1 MYRLAM
7 KLSTKVIFQN
17 SDDRDLF
24 IKLGIIS
31 KNHKIAVVS
40 GSGVDLR
47 KFKPVNFNGHQNFLI
62 ITRLIAS
69 KGIREFVEA
78 ARIIKRDHPQ
88 VTFTIAGWI
97 DQGED
102 SISNEELQ
110 AWVKEGD
117 ITYLGFQADVRDVLN
132 NCSVYVL
139 PSYREGTPVSVLE
152 AMATGRPIITTDT
165 AGCRETVIDG
175 ENGFLVEVGKV
186 RSLVEAMNK
195 FILDPSLII
204 SMGERSLELARMKY
218 DVDLVNYEMMCAM
231 DIYDV
236 K

>member
-1 MYRLAM
+1 M
-7 KLSTKVIFQN
+7 
-17 SDDRDLF
+17 
-24 IKLGIIS
+24 
-31 KNHKIAVVS
+31 S

-88 VTFTIAGWI
+88 VTFTIVGWI